1 MFFKVTPNASTTKND
16 ETDSHL
22 ESNDNENKLTSLDS
36 LNKKRQDFFIWQS
49 AVDNYKAM
57 RDRNDGSIFIK
68 CLVTAIVNSAYR
80 YDLFR
85 IFVEANNLMKL
96 LGGAGLSTLHAT
108 GTKNFYFKIANEHII
123 F

>member
-1 MFFKVTPNASTTKND
+1 MFFKVTPNASTIKNE

-22 ESNDNENKLTSLDS
+22 ESNDNENKLTSLDN
-36 LNKKRQDFFIWQS
+36 LNTKRQDFFIWQS

-68 CLVTAIVNSAYR
+68 CLVTAIVNSAYK

-85 IFVEANNLMKL
+85 IFVETNNLMKL
-96 LGGAGLSTLHAT
+96 LGGAGLSTLHST
-108 GTKNFYFKIANEHII
+108 GTKVFYFKIG
-123 F
+123 FQRVY